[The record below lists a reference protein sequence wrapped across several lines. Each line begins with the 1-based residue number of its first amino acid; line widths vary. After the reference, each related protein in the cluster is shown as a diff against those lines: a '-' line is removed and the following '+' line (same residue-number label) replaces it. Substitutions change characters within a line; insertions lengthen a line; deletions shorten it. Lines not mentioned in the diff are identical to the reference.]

1 MTKKA
6 SATDGQLIL
15 KLYELRRE
23 AEMRK
28 ARHWMPVEFSPRTAD
43 DFLKVGIGFGHAR
56 KQLAGADVRLLGNRG
71 FVRVARSTQRKLVP
85 AAVR

>member
-1 MTKKA
+1 MAKKA
-6 SATDGQLIL
+6 SATDAQLIL

-23 AEMRK
+23 VEMRK

-43 DFLKVGIGFGHAR
+43 DFLKVVSALGTQENNRLRQTWG
-56 KQLAGADVRLLGNRG
+56 LLGNVG
-71 FVRVARSTQRKLVP
+71 VVRVARSTRRKLVP